1 MLPEMEEQ
9 SPNHWTAKEFP
20 TLSFFKDPCDYS
32 GFTWIIHAILPIEQ
46 GLPFAAVHGLLAAVA
61 SLVEHRL

>member
-32 GFTWIIHAILPIEQ
+32 GFTWIIHAILPI
-46 GLPFAAVHGLLAAVA
+46 
-61 SLVEHRL
+61 SWLVILIVSATSIPLGHVT